1 MRDRYQ
7 EGITQMFE
15 FLTGKKPKDQ
25 LSVLNDRIAKWHA
38 EKASRDERRQALLTR
53 LDAIKL
59 DAATGDPDAKREFT
73 QIHTTLAG
81 LVFED
86 ESAGDAF
93 AQLEAGVFEAKA
105 EIATETEAANRA
117 AKIKLAKAGLK
128 RIPTIFSELIALEA
142 RRAALH
148 AELASIEPAAKPSA
162 DLDAWQADKTAWLE
176 WRAGMRER
184 SPEEQAAQDRE
195 NERLEAYQR
204 HKAEMAWQ
212 NSPKKA
218 ALDDERYERAGWQV
232 HKAPEIRYNSETR
245 EWG

>member
-1 MRDRYQ
+1 MKLP
-7 EGITQMFE
+7 E
-15 FLTGKKPKDQ
+15 FLKGRKPTEK
-25 LSVLNDRIAKWHA
+25 LSALNDKIAKWRA

-73 QIHTTLAG
+73 EIHTTLAG

-86 ESAGDAF
+86 ESAADAF
-93 AQLEAGVFEAKA
+93 AQLESGVSEAKA

-117 AKIKLAKAGLK
+117 AQIKAAKAGLK
-128 RIPTIFSELIALEA
+128 RIPTIFSELKELEA

-148 AELASIEPAAKPSA
+148 AELASIEPATKPSA

-176 WRAGMRER
+176 WRAGIRER
-184 SPEEQAAQDRE
+184 NPEEQTAYDRDQ
-195 NERLEAYQR
+195 ERLEDYR
-204 HKAEMAWQ
+204 RRKAEMAWQ
-212 NSPKKA
+212 TSPKRA

-245 EWG
+245 QWE